1 MKIFPRLESLWLAI
15 RRHSI
20 DPARACAKASAS
32 NDECRANWKS
42 RRASPKAPANMQ
54 FLKTLAWVLVAV
66 LVAIVASN
74 NWRDVT
80 IDLWSNLQAD
90 IKIPVLLLAVF
101 LLGFLPT
108 WLVMRGKLW
117 RLERR
122 VAVDVPAIPAPPPR
136 QFEGDS

>member
-1 MKIFPRLESLWLAI
+1 
-15 RRHSI
+15 
-20 DPARACAKASAS
+20 
-32 NDECRANWKS
+32 
-42 RRASPKAPANMQ
+42 MQ
-54 FLKTLAWVLVAV
+54 FLKTLGWVLVAV
-66 LVAIVASN
+66 LVAIIAGN

-122 VAVDVPAIPAPPPR
+122 IAVDVPSIPAVPAPP
-136 QFEGDS
+136 FEDEQ

>member
-1 MKIFPRLESLWLAI
+1 
-15 RRHSI
+15 
-20 DPARACAKASAS
+20 
-32 NDECRANWKS
+32 
-42 RRASPKAPANMQ
+42 MQ
-54 FLKTLAWVLVAV
+54 FLKTLAWVLIAV
-66 LVAIVASN
+66 LVAIIASN

-80 IDLWSNLQAD
+80 LDLWSNLQAD

-122 VAVDVPAIPAPPPR
+122 IAVDVPAIPAPPVAAWDEDHR
-136 QFEGDS
+136 

>member
-1 MKIFPRLESLWLAI
+1 
-15 RRHSI
+15 
-20 DPARACAKASAS
+20 
-32 NDECRANWKS
+32 
-42 RRASPKAPANMQ
+42 MQ

-117 RLERR
+117 RLQRR
-122 VAVDVPAIPAPPPR
+122 IAVDVPAVPAPPAP
-136 QFEGDS
+136 QYGDEA

>member
-1 MKIFPRLESLWLAI
+1 MK
-15 RRHSI
+15 
-20 DPARACAKASAS
+20 
-32 NDECRANWKS
+32 
-42 RRASPKAPANMQ
+42 

-122 VAVDVPAIPAPPPR
+122 IAVDVPSIPAPPAP
-136 QFEGDS
+136 QYGDEA